1 MLVVNSRLQVPLREF
16 RFTFARS
23 PGPGGQNVNKVNTA
37 VRLLYDY
44 ARSSFLTDGQKA
56 LLSAVAT
63 RTRDGESVIV
73 VEADTHRTQG
83 MNRALALRKLQD
95 IVDRALEPPP
105 PERVVVTGLPASARA
120 VRAKRKRR
128 RGAVKASR
136 RDTFEEEWE

>member
-1 MLVVNSRLQVPLREF
+1 MPLEIHPDDLRF
-16 RFTFARS
+16 RFGRTG
-23 PGPGGQNVNKVNTA
+23 GPGGQNVNKVNTA

-44 ARSSFLTDGQKA
+44 ARSNFLTDGQKA

-120 VRAKRKRR
+120 ARAKRKRR

>member
-1 MLVVNSRLQVPLREF
+1 MPLEIHPDDLRF
-16 RFTFARS
+16 RVGRTG
-23 PGPGGQNVNKVNTA
+23 GPGGQNVNKVNTA
-37 VRLLYDY
+37 GRLVYDY

-105 PERVVVTGLPASARA
+105 PERVVVTGLPASAKA
-120 VRAKRKRR
+120 ARAKRKRR

-136 RDTFEEEWE
+136 RGPLEEEWE